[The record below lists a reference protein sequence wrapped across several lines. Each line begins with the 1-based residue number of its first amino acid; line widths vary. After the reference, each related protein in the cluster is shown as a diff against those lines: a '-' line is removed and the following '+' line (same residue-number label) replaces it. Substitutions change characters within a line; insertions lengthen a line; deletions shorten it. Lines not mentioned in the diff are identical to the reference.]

1 MYKVIKFFR
10 DLQDNNHAY
19 KVGDIFPHKGMEV
32 SEDRLLELSTDKNR
46 RQMPLIKK
54 VEIVENEAGET
65 MEEVKAKEPVE
76 NRAEVAQEE
85 PVEGFMNPP
94 EEADETPEKEPVE
107 DSENKEDAPKPKKK
121 RGRPRNDAE

>member
-19 KVGDIFPHKGMEV
+19 HVGDLFPHDGMEV
-32 SEDRLLELSTDKNR
+32 SKDRLLELSTDANR
-46 RQMPLIKK
+46 RHEPLIEK
-54 VEIVENEAGET
+54 VEV
-65 MEEVKAKEPVE
+65 
-76 NRAEVAQEE
+76 E

-94 EEADETPEKEPVE
+94 EEAPEKPEP
-107 DSENKEDAPKPKKK
+107 KEETPKPKKK

>member
-1 MYKVIKFFR
+1 MYRVIKFFT

-19 KVGDIFPHKGMEV
+19 KVGDVFPHDGMKV
-32 SEDRLLELSTDKNR
+32 SEMRLKELSTDANR
-46 RQMPLIKK
+46 RHMPLIEK

-76 NRAEVAQEE
+76 
-85 PVEGFMNPP
+85 
-94 EEADETPEKEPVE
+94 
-107 DSENKEDAPKPKKK
+107 DSEAKEDAPKPKKK

>member
-19 KVGDIFPHKGMEV
+19 KVGDIFPHEGVEV
-32 SEDRLLELSTDKNR
+32 SEKRLLELSTDANR
-46 RQMPLIKK
+46 RHMPLIEK
-54 VEIVENEAGET
+54 VEVEPVEL
-65 MEEVKAKEPVE
+65 EPVE
-76 NRAEVAQEE
+76 NRAEVAQEEE

-94 EEADETPEKEPVE
+94 EEADETPEEEPVE

>member
-19 KVGDIFPHKGMEV
+19 HVGDSFPYNGMEV
-32 SEDRLLELSTDKNR
+32 SEDRLKELSTDANR
-46 RQMPLIKK
+46 RHVPLIEK

-76 NRAEVAQEE
+76 
-85 PVEGFMNPP
+85 GFMNPP
-94 EEADETPEKEPVE
+94 EEPEK
-107 DSENKEDAPKPKKK
+107 KEDAPKPKKK